1 MTASNKTM
9 PERMV
14 VAASTAGEPQFLTR
28 LEVASWLKM
37 HPGSLGNLASQGL
50 GPKFLRTGHL
60 QGKVLYRREDV
71 LAWLESNVDGRHAKA
86 VSQGEQ
92 TSSVEA
98 ASAPTTKRGSR
109 RHAKGSDAASS
120 TSVSRG
126 RSASSCAD
134 ETTQRATATCDAPR
148 RRRKPSRD

>member
-71 LAWLESNVDGRHAKA
+71 LAWLESNVDGRRHADAASQANAVSQAKA
-86 VSQGEQ
+86 VSEKP
-92 TSSVEA
+92 A
-98 ASAPTTKRGSR
+98 KR
-109 RHAKGSDAASS
+109 
-120 TSVSRG
+120 
-126 RSASSCAD
+126 
-134 ETTQRATATCDAPR
+134 EPR
-148 RRRKPSRD
+148 RRVDAAANVSTSAKKRTRAKRPDTIF